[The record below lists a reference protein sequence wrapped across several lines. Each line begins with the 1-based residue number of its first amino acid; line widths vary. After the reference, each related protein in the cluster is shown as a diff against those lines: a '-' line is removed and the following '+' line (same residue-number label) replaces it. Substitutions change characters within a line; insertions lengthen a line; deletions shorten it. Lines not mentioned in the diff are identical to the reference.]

1 MTEPGAN
8 IDATSALASTLMA
21 STTTMS
27 SMAADQHTRMRPR
40 RPLYARKISHGLS
53 VEEVAQDIE
62 LASHYDS
69 DKILQMESVLGG
81 SINITNIEEINGDS
95 RSKRG
100 NGETASKQE
109 KQQPS
114 SSSSSSNIL
123 SIGKLWKRRHSRTA
137 EEGIRSETTTGK
149 ELSSLLER
157 ASSVTAESES
167 ARRRKTSM
175 ARTIAGL
182 VVALAEEAEDLEVEV
197 DARRD
202 TPMWGKQVDSIKINF
217 SKLGFKQLRMN
228 GLSEAIRDFEADLN
242 VEEKDR
248 IAESISSEPIFCMDE
263 AFDRIDVD
271 NSGALDEDEIA
282 DALSKATN
290 VKGRRAKRVMAG
302 LASRLVRLYD
312 ADGNGVVDREEY
324 QAMVRDMSALREA
337 KQERLRKKKEEI
349 QKSSGQRSWFRPRE
363 LVGRVF
369 RRGRQVSESKSS
381 AETKIEKA
389 RSTDVS
395 SLPPKVNGKR
405 QVMDALNETSIDL
418 EAPNVLDIS
427 DDPALIPQSTKEGYI
442 ELSDLKL
449 DLRRLL
455 FGAFPGIKKITPG
468 GPLVLEPF
476 TMTVN
481 AAFSRED
488 ILTSTLLDMG
498 LRLLVER
505 VLKKRIRPIR
515 DFVDG
520 AVFYGRKWYQ
530 REKAAPL
537 TEVVELS
544 DIEWTKDNK
553 FIFTGRVRVRAS
565 PDAPTIENSF
575 KLRARLGTWGGG
587 KYIGIIDPELA
598 LVLECPSSWERNIKA
613 TFRRFKMKEPE
624 RPPPIYTFFPLP
636 LKEKTGY
643 YLGEDN
649 MIKSVYIKDEAL
661 RFEISAVVRPGRFL
675 GNHYIA
681 FTVPQRTFIITV
693 ERIREGMRV
702 ARKNKLAADAAKEAL
717 ANASR
722 QKVLQAYDKLV
733 AESVSEREIDDDMPS
748 SELPQVSIEDIR
760 AELELIDF
768 PEPENDPFA
777 DRPGFFGRFVEGYL
791 GANADSSDAE
801 DEVLDERLASAISDW
816 FGRQGKT
823 SRRSLV
829 DRAMQQVTDAY
840 DVEGVNGDKRQ
851 SQDETL
857 G

>member
-1 MTEPGAN
+1 MERGAN
-8 IDATSALASTLMA
+8 TAATPALRPALTA

-27 SMAADQHTRMRPR
+27 SAAADQHIRMRHR
-40 RPLYARKISHGLS
+40 RPLYARKISQGLS

-62 LASHYDS
+62 LASHDDS

-248 IAESISSEPIFCMDE
+248 IAESISSEPICCMDE

-337 KQERLRKKKEEI
+337 KKERLRKKK
-349 QKSSGQRSWFRPRE
+349 K
-363 LVGRVF
+363 
-369 RRGRQVSESKSS
+369 K
-381 AETKIEKA
+381 T
-389 RSTDVS
+389 
-395 SLPPKVNGKR
+395 LPW
-405 QVMDALNETSIDL
+405 
-418 EAPNVLDIS
+418 
-427 DDPALIPQSTKEGYI
+427 
-442 ELSDLKL
+442 LKN
-449 DLRRLL
+449 R
-455 FGAFPGIKKITPG
+455 
-468 GPLVLEPF
+468 
-476 TMTVN
+476 
-481 AAFSRED
+481 
-488 ILTSTLLDMG
+488 
-498 LRLLVER
+498 
-505 VLKKRIRPIR
+505 LKKMWKPRMSWNPIC
-515 DFVDG
+515 
-520 AVFYGRKWYQ
+520 
-530 REKAAPL
+530 
-537 TEVVELS
+537 
-544 DIEWTKDNK
+544 
-553 FIFTGRVRVRAS
+553 
-565 PDAPTIENSF
+565 
-575 KLRARLGTWGGG
+575 LR
-587 KYIGIIDPELA
+587 YH
-598 LVLECPSSWERNIKA
+598 
-613 TFRRFKMKEPE
+613 
-624 RPPPIYTFFPLP
+624 LP
-636 LKEKTGY
+636 
-643 YLGEDN
+643 
-649 MIKSVYIKDEAL
+649 
-661 RFEISAVVRPGRFL
+661 R
-675 GNHYIA
+675 
-681 FTVPQRTFIITV
+681 
-693 ERIREGMRV
+693 
-702 ARKNKLAADAAKEAL
+702 
-717 ANASR
+717 
-722 QKVLQAYDKLV
+722 
-733 AESVSEREIDDDMPS
+733 
-748 SELPQVSIEDIR
+748 
-760 AELELIDF
+760 
-768 PEPENDPFA
+768 
-777 DRPGFFGRFVEGYL
+777 
-791 GANADSSDAE
+791 
-801 DEVLDERLASAISDW
+801 
-816 FGRQGKT
+816 
-823 SRRSLV
+823 
-829 DRAMQQVTDAY
+829 
-840 DVEGVNGDKRQ
+840 GVH
-851 SQDETL
+851 
-857 G
+857 

>member
-1 MTEPGAN
+1 MERGAN
-8 IDATSALASTLMA
+8 IGATPALRPTLVA

-27 SMAADQHTRMRPR
+27 SGAADQHIRMRHR
-40 RPLYARKISHGLS
+40 RPLYARKISEGLS
-53 VEEVAQDIE
+53 VAEVAQDIE
-62 LASHYDS
+62 LASHDDS

-81 SINITNIEEINGDS
+81 SINITNVEEINGDG

-100 NGETASKQE
+100 NGKAASQQE
-109 KQQPS
+109 KQQP
-114 SSSSSSNIL
+114 SSSNIL

-149 ELSSLLER
+149 ELSTLLEK

-175 ARTIAGL
+175 ARTISGL

-202 TPMWGKQVDSIKINF
+202 TPMWGKHVDSIKINF

-290 VKGRRAKRVMAG
+290 IKGRRAKRVMAG

-337 KQERLRKKKEEI
+337 KKERLRKKKEEI
-349 QKSSGQRSWFRPRE
+349 EKSSGQRSWFRPRE

-369 RRGRQVSESKSS
+369 RRGRQGDKSKSS
-381 AETKIEKA
+381 AEIKIEKA
-389 RSTDVS
+389 PGSDVS
-395 SLPPKVNGKR
+395 PLPPKANGKR
-405 QVMDALNETSIDL
+405 QVMNVLNETSIDL

-427 DDPALIPQSTKEGYI
+427 DDPSLIPQSAKEGYI

-449 DLRRLL
+449 DLRRIL

-476 TMTVN
+476 TMTAN

-598 LVLECPSSWERNIKA
+598 LVLECPKAWERNIKA
-613 TFRRFKMKEPE
+613 TFRRFKMKEPK

-717 ANASR
+717 AKASR
-722 QKVLQAYDKLV
+722 QKVSQAYDKLV
-733 AESVSEREIDDDMPS
+733 AESVSEREIDDDMPR
-748 SELPQVSIEDIR
+748 SELPPVSIEDIR
-760 AELELIDF
+760 AELELIDY

-777 DRPGFFGRFVEGYL
+777 NRPGFFGRFVEGYL

-816 FGRQGKT
+816 FGRQGRT
-823 SRRSLV
+823 PRRSLV

-851 SQDETL
+851 PPRRDAQK
-857 G
+857 

>member
-1 MTEPGAN
+1 
-8 IDATSALASTLMA
+8 
-21 STTTMS
+21 
-27 SMAADQHTRMRPR
+27 
-40 RPLYARKISHGLS
+40 
-53 VEEVAQDIE
+53 VEEVAQDTE
-62 LASHYDS
+62 LASHSDS
-69 DKILQMESVLGG
+69 DKIFQMEPVLDRSISITSV
-81 SINITNIEEINGDS
+81 EEINGDE
-95 RSKRG
+95 RG
-100 NGETASKQE
+100 HGETSTPE
-109 KQQPS
+109 KQ
-114 SSSSSSNIL
+114 SSSSSNIL

-149 ELSSLLER
+149 ELSTLLEK
-157 ASSVTAESES
+157 ASSVTAQSES

-202 TPMWGKQVDSIKINF
+202 TPMWGKHVDSIKINF

-242 VEEKDR
+242 AEEKDR

-290 VKGRRAKRVMAG
+290 VKGRRAKRVMSG
-302 LASRLVRLYD
+302 LAHRLVRLYD

-337 KQERLRKKKEEI
+337 KKERLQRKKYEI
-349 QKSSGQRSWFRPRE
+349 EKSSGQRSWFRPRE
-363 LVGRVF
+363 IVGRVF
-369 RRGRQVSESKSS
+369 GRRGRHGGKAKSGDE
-381 AETKIEKA
+381 AKVEKA
-389 RSTDVS
+389 TSQDILS
-395 SLPPKVNGKR
+395 PLPKANGKR
-405 QVMDALNETSIDL
+405 QIA
-418 EAPNVLDIS
+418 EAPNTLNRTDFDIEATDVIDIS
-427 DDPALIPQSTKEGYI
+427 EDATLIPQSTKEGYI

-449 DLRRLL
+449 DLRRIL
-455 FGAFPGIKKITPG
+455 FGAFPGIKRITPG

-476 TMTVN
+476 TMTAN

-488 ILTSTLLDMG
+488 ILTSTLLNTG

-505 VLKKRIRPIR
+505 VLKKRIRPFR

-544 DIEWTKDNK
+544 HIEWTKDNK

-565 PDAPTIENSF
+565 PEAPTIENSF
-575 KLRARLGTWGGG
+575 KLRARLGTWDGG

-598 LVLECPSSWERNIKA
+598 LIIECPSAWERNIKS

-624 RPPPIYTFFPLP
+624 RPPPFYTYFPLP

-649 MIKSVYIKDEAL
+649 MIKSLYIKDEAL

-702 ARKNKLAADAAKEAL
+702 ARKNKLAADAAKEAH

-733 AESVSEREIDDDMPS
+733 AESVSDREIDDVVPRPK
-748 SELPQVSIEDIR
+748 LPPVSIEDIK

-777 DRPGFFGRFVEGYL
+777 NRPGFFGRFVEGYL
-791 GANADSSDAE
+791 GANADPSDGE

-816 FGRQGKT
+816 FGRQGP
-823 SRRSLV
+823 RRSLV

-840 DVEGVNGDKRQ
+840 DVEGVNDKTRQ
-851 SQDETL
+851 TQDETPI
-857 G
+857 

>member
-1 MTEPGAN
+1 M
-8 IDATSALASTLMA
+8 
-21 STTTMS
+21 
-27 SMAADQHTRMRPR
+27 
-40 RPLYARKISHGLS
+40 
-53 VEEVAQDIE
+53 EEVAQDIE
-62 LASHYDS
+62 LASHDDS

-81 SINITNIEEINGDS
+81 SITITNVEEINGDD
-95 RSKRG
+95 RAKRG
-100 NGETASKQE
+100 NGETASKEE

-114 SSSSSSNIL
+114 SSNNIL

-149 ELSSLLER
+149 ELSTLLEK

-242 VEEKDR
+242 IEEKDR

-337 KQERLRKKKEEI
+337 KMERLRKKKEEI
-349 QKSSGQRSWFRPRE
+349 EKSSGQRSWFRPRE

-369 RRGRQVSESKSS
+369 RRGRQGGKSKST

-389 RSTDVS
+389 PSTDVS

-418 EAPNVLDIS
+418 EAANVLDIS
-427 DDPALIPQSTKEGYI
+427 DDPTLIPQSTKEGYI

-575 KLRARLGTWGGG
+575 KLRARLGTWDGG

-598 LVLECPSSWERNIKA
+598 LVVECPSAWERNIKA

-733 AESVSEREIDDDMPS
+733 AESVSDMEMDDGMPRL
-748 SELPQVSIEDIR
+748 ELPPVSIEDIK

-791 GANADSSDAE
+791 GANADPTEAE

-823 SRRSLV
+823 PRRSLV

-851 SQDETL
+851 TPDETPK
-857 G
+857 

>member
-27 SMAADQHTRMRPR
+27 SMAADQHTRMRPW

>member
-1 MTEPGAN
+1 VTG
-8 IDATSALASTLMA
+8 DSASRPPPASFASTTTL
-21 STTTMS
+21 TTTMS
-27 SMAADQHTRMRPR
+27 SLAAAGRSRRHQRPSRPSVMAT
-40 RPLYARKISHGLS
+40 PLYARKISDGLS
-53 VEEVAQDIE
+53 VGEVSRDIE
-62 LASHYDS
+62 LASHNNS
-69 DKILQMESVLGG
+69 DKILQMDSLLGG
-81 SINITNIEEINGDS
+81 YVNITSVEEINGGGES
-95 RSKRG
+95 VQG
-100 NGETASKQE
+100 NGRTLKQE
-109 KQQPS
+109 EKP
-114 SSSSSSNIL
+114 SSSSSNIL

-149 ELSSLLER
+149 ELSTLLEK
-157 ASSVTAESES
+157 ASSVTAKSES

-202 TPMWGKQVDSIKINF
+202 TPMWGKHVDSIKINF

-242 VEEKDR
+242 AEEKDR

-271 NSGALDEDEIA
+271 NSGALDETEIA
-282 DALSKATN
+282 DALSRATN

-337 KQERLRKKKEEI
+337 KRERSKKKKEEI
-349 QKSSGQRSWFRPRE
+349 EKTSGQKSWLKPRE

-369 RRGRQVSESKSS
+369 GRRGRQGSKAKSDDE
-381 AETKIEKA
+381 AKVEKA
-389 RSTDVS
+389 ASPDVS
-395 SLPPKVNGKR
+395 SPPPKANGKR
-405 QVMDALNETSIDL
+405 QIVHALNTTGIAL
-418 EAPNVLDIS
+418 EAANVVDIS
-427 DDPALIPQSTKEGYI
+427 DDLTLIPQSTKEGYI

-455 FGAFPGIKKITPG
+455 FGAFPGIKRITPG

-476 TMTVN
+476 TMTAN

-488 ILTSTLLDMG
+488 ILTSTLLDTG

-505 VLKKRIRPIR
+505 VLKKRIRPLR

-530 REKAAPL
+530 REKKAPL

-553 FIFTGRVRVRAS
+553 FIFTGRVRLRAS
-565 PDAPTIENSF
+565 PEAPTIENSF
-575 KLRARLGTWGGG
+575 KLRARLGTWDGG

-598 LVLECPSSWERNIKA
+598 LILECPSAWERNIKA

-624 RPPPIYTFFPLP
+624 RPPPIYTYFPLP

-693 ERIREGMRV
+693 ERIREGIRV

-717 ANASR
+717 TNASR

-733 AESVSEREIDDDMPS
+733 AESVSDREMDDDTPRL
-748 SELPQVSIEDIR
+748 ELPPVSINDIK

-791 GANADSSDAE
+791 GANADPPNEE

-823 SRRSLV
+823 PRRRLI
-829 DRAMQQVTDAY
+829 DRAMQQVSDAY
-840 DVEGVNGDKRQ
+840 DAFEGENGD
-851 SQDETL
+851 
-857 G
+857 

>member
-1 MTEPGAN
+1 MAGPVVMGG
-8 IDATSALASTLMA
+8 SASRHLPASFA

-27 SMAADQHTRMRPR
+27 SLAAAAGR
-40 RPLYARKISHGLS
+40 RHRTPLYAQQISEGLS
-53 VEEVAQDIE
+53 VEEVSTDIE
-62 LASHYDS
+62 HASHDDS
-69 DKILQMESVLGG
+69 GKILQMEPLLGE
-81 SINITNIEEINGDS
+81 SINMTSVEEINGDRES
-95 RSKRG
+95 ERG
-100 NGETASKQE
+100 NGRSSKHEE
-109 KQQPS
+109 KPS
-114 SSSSSSNIL
+114 SSSNLL

-137 EEGIRSETTTGK
+137 EEGIRGKSTTGK
-149 ELSSLLER
+149 ELSALLEK
-157 ASSVTAESES
+157 ASSVTAQSES

-202 TPMWGKQVDSIKINF
+202 TPMWGKHVDSIKINF

-242 VEEKDR
+242 AEEKDR

-337 KQERLRKKKEEI
+337 KKERSKKKKEEI
-349 QKSSGQRSWFRPRE
+349 LKTSGQKSWFRPRE

-369 RRGRQVSESKSS
+369 GRRGRQAKSDNK
-381 AETKIEKA
+381 AKVEKA
-389 RSTDVS
+389 ASPNVS
-395 SLPPKVNGKR
+395 SPPPKANGKR
-405 QVMDALNETSIDL
+405 QIDL
-418 EAPNVLDIS
+418 KAADVVDIS
-427 DDPALIPQSTKEGYI
+427 DDPAFIPRSSKEGYVV
-442 ELSDLKL
+442 LSDLKL

-476 TMTVN
+476 TITVN
-481 AAFSRED
+481 AALSRED
-488 ILTSTLLDMG
+488 ILNSTLLDLG

-505 VLKKRIRPIR
+505 VLKKRIRPLR

-530 REKAAPL
+530 REKKAPL

-553 FIFTGRVRVRAS
+553 FIFTGRVRVRTS
-565 PDAPTIENSF
+565 PEDPIIENSF

-598 LVLECPSSWERNIKA
+598 LVLECPKAWERNIKA
-613 TFRRFKMKEPE
+613 TCRRFKMKEPE
-624 RPPPIYTFFPLP
+624 RPPPLYTFFPLP

-649 MIKSVYIKDEAL
+649 MIKSLYVKDEAL
-661 RFEISAVVRPGRFL
+661 RCEISAVVRPGRFL

-717 ANASR
+717 AKASR

-733 AESVSEREIDDDMPS
+733 AESVSDMEIDDDTPRL
-748 SELPQVSIEDIR
+748 EPPPISIDDLR
-760 AELELIDF
+760 TELELIEF
-768 PEPENDPFA
+768 PEPEHDPFA

-791 GANADSSDAE
+791 GANADPSAEE

-823 SRRSLV
+823 PRLSLV
-829 DRAMQQVTDAY
+829 DRAMQQVNEAY
-840 DVEGVNGDKRQ
+840 EVPVEGVNGDEGQ
-851 SQDETL
+851 TQDDTSNR
-857 G
+857 

>member
-1 MTEPGAN
+1 
-8 IDATSALASTLMA
+8 
-21 STTTMS
+21 
-27 SMAADQHTRMRPR
+27 
-40 RPLYARKISHGLS
+40 
-53 VEEVAQDIE
+53 
-62 LASHYDS
+62 
-69 DKILQMESVLGG
+69 
-81 SINITNIEEINGDS
+81 
-95 RSKRG
+95 
-100 NGETASKQE
+100 
-109 KQQPS
+109 
-114 SSSSSSNIL
+114 
-123 SIGKLWKRRHSRTA
+123 
-137 EEGIRSETTTGK
+137 
-149 ELSSLLER
+149 
-157 ASSVTAESES
+157 
-167 ARRRKTSM
+167 
-175 ARTIAGL
+175 
-182 VVALAEEAEDLEVEV
+182 
-197 DARRD
+197 
-202 TPMWGKQVDSIKINF
+202 
-217 SKLGFKQLRMN
+217 
-228 GLSEAIRDFEADLN
+228 
-242 VEEKDR
+242 
-248 IAESISSEPIFCMDE
+248 
-263 AFDRIDVD
+263 
-271 NSGALDEDEIA
+271 
-282 DALSKATN
+282 
-290 VKGRRAKRVMAG
+290 
-302 LASRLVRLYD
+302 
-312 ADGNGVVDREEY
+312 
-324 QAMVRDMSALREA
+324 
-337 KQERLRKKKEEI
+337 
-349 QKSSGQRSWFRPRE
+349 
-363 LVGRVF
+363 
-369 RRGRQVSESKSS
+369 
-381 AETKIEKA
+381 
-389 RSTDVS
+389 
-395 SLPPKVNGKR
+395 
-405 QVMDALNETSIDL
+405 
-418 EAPNVLDIS
+418 
-427 DDPALIPQSTKEGYI
+427 
-442 ELSDLKL
+442 
-449 DLRRLL
+449 
-455 FGAFPGIKKITPG
+455 
-468 GPLVLEPF
+468 
-476 TMTVN
+476 
-481 AAFSRED
+481 
-488 ILTSTLLDMG
+488 MG

-598 LVLECPSSWERNIKA
+598 LVVECPSSWERNIKA